1 MRPWSVGDNINLAVG
16 QGDLQASPLQ
26 MAVAYAAI
34 ENGGTI
40 VRPHLGLD
48 VEDSEGRQVQEIDP
62 PSPRHVNFPAGA
74 RQAIMD
80 GLHLAASA
88 PGGTSADVFK
98 GWPQGRYPV
107 YGKTG
112 TAERP
117 PHPDQS
123 WYVAFV
129 PDRSRPIVVALTIE
143 GGGFGA
149 ESAAPAVRQILSQ
162 WYFGR
167 SGQFVRGASHTR

>member
-1 MRPWSVGDNINLAVG
+1 VGDEVNLAVG
-16 QGDLQASPLQ
+16 QGDLQATPLQ
-26 MAVAYAAI
+26 MAVMYATL
-34 ENGGTI
+34 ENGGKVVT
-40 VRPHLGLD
+40 PHLGVE
-48 VEDSEGRQVQEIDP
+48 VEDSQGRLVQEIDP
-62 PSPRHVNFPAGA
+62 PPARHVKLDPGY

-88 PGGTSADVFK
+88 PGGTSADVFA
-98 GWPQGRYPV
+98 GWPQNRYPV

-123 WYVAFV
+123 WYCAFV
-129 PDRSRPIVVALTIE
+129 PDPSRPIVVVATIE

-149 ESAAPAVRQILSQ
+149 EAAAPAVRQILSQ
-162 WYFGR
+162 WYFGHP
-167 SGQFVRGASHTR
+167 GKFVAGSSHTR